1 MTNAKVDLTVRVQFV
16 PIGIGRNIESNLQL
30 SFEHLKA
37 VEAKLSAQ
45 PNIGEYPN
53 VVKLFGKHQPNGATH
68 PLPEL
73 E

>member
-1 MTNAKVDLTVRVQFV
+1 MTNAKVDLTVRVQLY
-16 PIGIGRNIESNLQL
+16 PLASAENIESNLQL

-53 VVKLFGKHQPNGATH
+53 LVKLFEKHRPNGATH